1 MTMPKNTYTLLVTG
15 LCIFASTY
23 NASAQPGSGVFAYPA
38 AGQSV
43 EQQQKDQFECHKWSV
58 AQTGFDPARAPQQ
71 QNNAYAPS
79 QGSYQS
85 GGALDFGDAETGQG
99 GLVRDGARGAALGAI
114 GGAIAG
120 NAGQGAAIGAAA
132 GALFGGIRRS
142 SRRAEEKRWQEQQA
156 QQAQMQQQQQAQRQQ
171 QARNDFNRAYAV
183 CMTSKNYKVQ

>member
-1 MTMPKNTYTLLVTG
+1 MFKNIYTLFITG

-43 EQQQKDQFECHKWSV
+43 EQQQKDQFECHQWSV
-58 AQTGFDPARAPQQ
+58 AQTGFDPARATQQ
-71 QNNAYAPS
+71 QNYAYTPS

-120 NAGQGAAIGAAA
+120 NAGKGAAIGALS

-142 SRRAEEKRWQEQQA
+142 NRKAEEQRWQQQQA
-156 QQAQMQQQQQAQRQQ
+156 QQAQMQAQQQQARQQ
-171 QARNDFNRAYAV
+171 QARNDFNRAYTI